1 MEVKLPT
8 GIELAKLQDG
18 QLVYGTY
25 EEVEN
30 YAENEKTCVVRYFD
44 HVNTSTVYKNLKW
57 IVKGLRDPYQ
67 VSVPFD
73 YSKSKPKGNFNA
85 SGVNKYKW

>member
-30 YAENEKTCVVRYFD
+30 YAEKENTCVDRYFD
-44 HVNTSTVYKNLKW
+44 HVNTSTVYNQFKW
-57 IVKGLRDPYQ
+57 VGKGLHYPYA
-67 VSVPFD
+67 VSVPYD
-73 YSKSKPKGNFNA
+73 YSKSKPKGTFNTR
-85 SGVNKYKW
+85 GVNQDKW

>member
-25 EEVEN
+25 EEVEE
-30 YAENEKTCVVRYFD
+30 YAEKENTCVVRYFD
-44 HVNTSTVYKNLKW
+44 HVNTSTVYNNFKW
-57 IVKGLRDPYQ
+57 VGKGLRDPYQ
-67 VSVPFD
+67 VSVPYD
-73 YSKSKPKGNFNA
+73 YSKSKPKGTFNTR
-85 SGVNKYKW
+85 GVNQDKW

>member
-8 GIELAKLQDG
+8 EIELAKLQDG

-30 YAENEKTCVVRYFD
+30 YAEKENTCVVRYFD
-44 HVNTSTVYKNLKW
+44 HVNTSTVYNKFKW
-57 IVKGLRDPYQ
+57 VGNGLHDPYA
-67 VSVPFD
+67 VSVPYD
-73 YSKSKPKGNFNA
+73 YSKQKPKGNFNTR
-85 SGVNKYKW
+85 GVNKDKW

>member
-30 YAENEKTCVVRYFD
+30 Y
-44 HVNTSTVYKNLKW
+44 
-57 IVKGLRDPYQ
+57 
-67 VSVPFD
+67 D
-73 YSKSKPKGNFNA
+73 YSKSKPKGTFNTR
-85 SGVNKYKW
+85 GVNQDKW